1 MTKGTPEATPQMR
14 AQRFVRLLR
23 FTRAR
28 LGHTLVRRP
37 AAQGESHFL
46 SRRQL
51 GRMLGVSPTM
61 MNRYESGRIDPH
73 EVRFGVMCQLASIM
87 GVSVSAMALFID
99 AGKLSAIIETLGDG
113 DERMSILEEPL
124 TLDDVVLEP
133 EQPAPLA
140 LLRQQLSEVS
150 VGLQADASLR
160 LMQMLAGRMLELGG
174 AVEGRKELVRQ
185 LVLGLSGRARQQAE
199 QRYDRYLDDVSKG
212 QLPGDVEFW
221 CALTRTLRVGFR
233 GESLEGNP
241 EVLLTS
247 LGLPIHPPETV
258 DADSDAL
265 AAL

>member
-1 MTKGTPEATPQMR
+1 MTKGTSEATPQMR

-28 LGHTLVRRP
+28 LGRALVRRP

-51 GRMLGVSPTM
+51 GKMLGVSPTM

-99 AGKLSAIIETLGDG
+99 AGKLSAIIETLGDS
-113 DERMSILEEPL
+113 DERMAILEEPL
-124 TLDDVVLEP
+124 DLDLQGTVADVET
-133 EQPAPLA
+133 APLA
-140 LLRQQLSEVS
+140 FLREQLSGFS
-150 VGLQADASLR
+150 VDLQADASLR
-160 LMQMLAGRMLELGG
+160 LMQMLGGRMLELGG
-174 AVEGRKELVRQ
+174 ALEGRKEIVRQ
-185 LVLGLSGRARQQAE
+185 LSLGLTGRARQQAV
-199 QRYDRYLDDVSKG
+199 QRYDAYLDDIAKKG
-212 QLPGDVEFW
+212 RLPGDIEFW

-233 GESLEGNP
+233 GEALEGNP
-241 EVLLTS
+241 ETLLTS
-247 LGLPIHPPETV
+247 LGLPVMAPEDTV
-258 DADSDAL
+258 EPL